1 MIKDKHLFCQ
11 IKEAFRIMKLLTY
24 TYAGNEAVGV
34 LKNDGSEVVPVN
46 YLGWGV
52 ADMNE
57 FLSCATPEKLEKLD
71 RNKELME
78 GIPFSDVKLLA
89 PIPFPRQDVICLGI
103 NYYAHAEEA
112 ARFHDEAFRGERP
125 VPIYFS
131 KRVNRAVADGEEID
145 GHFDIV
151 EGLDYEAGLAVII
164 GKDAKNVAE
173 SDVFEY
179 VFGYT
184 VLNDISAR
192 NLQTAHKQW
201 YFGKGLD
208 DFTPVGPWIVTKN
221 EFENPPALAIR
232 SYINGELRQD
242 SNTGLMINGI
252 AKVISELSQGMTLQA
267 GTIIAMGTPA
277 GVGMGFEPPK
287 FMKQGDVV
295 KCEIE
300 GIGTLTNRVR

>member
-1 MIKDKHLFCQ
+1 
-11 IKEAFRIMKLLTY
+11 MKLLTY
-24 TYAGNEAVGV
+24 SYAGAEAVGV
-34 LKNDGSEVVPVN
+34 LKNDGSAVVPVN

-57 FLSCATPEKLEKLD
+57 FLYSAAPEKLKKLD
-71 RNKELME
+71 RNKELMQ
-78 GIPFSDVKLLA
+78 GIPLDKVTIVS
-89 PIPFPRQDVICLGI
+89 PIPYPKQDVICLGI

-112 ARFHDEAFRGERP
+112 ARFHDEAFGGERP

-151 EGLDYEAGLAVII
+151 EGLDYEAELAVII

-173 SDVFEY
+173 NDVFDY

-184 VLNDISAR
+184 ILNDISAR

-208 DFTPVGPWIVTKN
+208 DFTPIGPWIVTKD

-232 SYINGELRQD
+232 SYVNGQLRQD
-242 SNTGLMINGI
+242 GNTGLMINGI
-252 AKVISELSQGMTLQA
+252 AKVVSELSQGMTLQA

-277 GVGMGFEPPK
+277 GVGMGFDPPK
-287 FMKQGDVV
+287 FMKPGDVV

-300 GIGTLTNRVR
+300 GIGTLTNTVR